1 MAFDTRLLTSLSVV
15 SAVIDAGNF
24 ARAGQV
30 LHLSQS
36 GVSRAIQRLEER
48 IGVRLFER
56 TSKTMRLTEE
66 GRRFCTEVLPLLS
79 RLEEATE
86 ETLRSGQTIRGRL
99 RVNVDPTFARMV
111 LARCV
116 GDFLRMHPDLHIELV
131 VRDGLGDMV
140 AEGFDVAVRLGYP
153 EPSALIAKRLLQYR
167 ILTCATRRYLAE
179 RGRPRT
185 PQELETQRHECL
197 LFRDPATGMPFPWEF
212 HQAKKKL
219 TVAFTGRLVL
229 NDAVTHLEAC
239 IAGYGVAQVMDLGIE
254 SLIKN
259 GKLVNLFPD
268 WCDELFPLYAYHP
281 SRHFVPAKLKAF
293 TDFLVNALNSK
304 QP

>member
-66 GRRFCTEVLPLLS
+66 GRRFCAEVMPLLS

-86 ETLRSGQTIRGRL
+86 ETLRSGQTVRGRL

-111 LARCV
+111 LARRV
-116 GDFLRMHPDLHIELV
+116 GDFLRIHPDLHIELV

-185 PQELETQRHECL
+185 PQELEKQHHECL
-197 LFRDPATGMPFPWEF
+197 LFRDPATGQPFPWEF
-212 HQAKKKL
+212 HQGKKIV
-219 TVAFTGRLVL
+219 TVPVQGRLVM
-229 NDAVTHLEAC
+229 NDAQAHLEAC
-239 IAGYGVAQVMDLGIE
+239 LAGNGVAQVMEFHVEKHLKSGH
-254 SLIKN
+254 
-259 GKLVNLFPD
+259 LVNLFPH
-268 WCDELFPLYAYHP
+268 WSDEMFPLYAYHP
-281 SRHFVPAKLKAF
+281 SRHLVPLKARAF
-293 TDFLVNALNSK
+293 LDFVATTN
-304 QP
+304 